1 MNTRFLPDFG
11 YLRAVTVAVLAHVA
25 CLTLPVV
32 LRAEANPA
40 IFHQPF
46 RIEVNG
52 KPYDTGLSGHAGPC
66 VFDVNGDGLD
76 DLIVG
81 GYSGMFRILLN
92 RGTAGKPQ
100 YTDGGL
106 LEAGGVP
113 AKLRIYC
120 CIAAQPRFCDLNGDG
135 FEDMLANSYDP
146 GHCHFFKGQVD
157 GGFAEGEELSDTSG
171 SPVRAYPQQENK
183 SLSYGSFFTP
193 ADWDGDG
200 DFDLLI
206 GCGDGGLKRRLNK
219 GTAQAPEFAA
229 DDVVILD
236 PAGDPL
242 RVPGKHLCPTVAD
255 WDGDGRWDILSGSI
269 EGGVWW
275 FRNVGERGAP
285 RFAAA
290 ECLVDPPSV
299 PFSLS
304 TRPVP
309 GQRTQA
315 VVTDYDGDGRLD
327 LIVGDFRLEYV
338 CKPNLSP
345 DELHTCETL
354 FASFSAARQA
364 HERKTKELGGEA
376 LEASKEKA
384 ELERTQSA
392 FEEYIRPRLRQRYR
406 YKVIVEDGSTEER
419 EDLYLAR
426 GNVWVYLR
434 R

>member
-1 MNTRFLPDFG
+1 MNTCFLPDFG
-11 YLRAVTVAVLAHVA
+11 YLRAVKVAVLAHVA

-52 KPYDTGLSGHAGPC
+52 KPFDTGLSGHAGPC

-76 DLIVG
+76 DLVVG
-81 GYSGMFRILLN
+81 GFSGTFRVLLN
-92 RGTAGKPQ
+92 RGIPGKPQ

-113 AKLRIYC
+113 AKVRIYC
-120 CIAAQPRFCDLNGDG
+120 CIAAQPRFCDLDGDG
-135 FEDMLANSYDP
+135 REDMLANSYDP
-146 GHCHFFKGQVD
+146 GHCHFFKGQSN

-171 SPVRAYPQQENK
+171 SPIRAYPQQENK
-183 SLSYGSFFTP
+183 SLSYGSFFAP
-193 ADWDGDG
+193 VDWDDDG
-200 DFDLLI
+200 DLDLLI

-219 GTAQAPEFAA
+219 GTAQTPEFAA

-236 PAGDPL
+236 AAGDPL
-242 RVPGKHLCPTVAD
+242 RVPGEHCCPTVAD
-255 WDGDGRWDILSGSI
+255 WDGDGRWDILSGSN
-269 EGGVWW
+269 EGGSWW

-290 ECLVDPPSV
+290 ECLVDPPSG
-299 PFSLS
+299 PLSLS

-315 VVTDYDGDGRLD
+315 AVIDYDCDGRLD
-327 LIVGDFRLEYV
+327 LIVGDYRLEYV

-364 HERKTKELGGEA
+364 HERKANERGHEA
-376 LEASKEKA
+376 LDASEEKA
-384 ELERTQSA
+384 KLECTQSA
-392 FEEYIRPRLRQRYR
+392 FEEYIRPRLRQRFR
-406 YKVIVEDGSTEER
+406 YKLGREDGSIEER
-419 EDLYLAR
+419 EDLYFAR